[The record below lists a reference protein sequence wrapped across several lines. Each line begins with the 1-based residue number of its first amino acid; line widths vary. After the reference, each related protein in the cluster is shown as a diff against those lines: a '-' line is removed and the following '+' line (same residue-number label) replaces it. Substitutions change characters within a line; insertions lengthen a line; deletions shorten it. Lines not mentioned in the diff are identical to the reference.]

1 MPYRYLMAIFCPLF
15 FLGLCFSSYC
25 LAQNSGQLYVLGMG
39 PNGPDLT
46 APRAMKLLQKAD
58 KVLCHPDTKQKFQD
72 YIPEE
77 KYAFN
82 PWKGIH
88 GGKSNQLRKKDYQK
102 WLKRVA
108 KRKKELKEFVMEKIN
123 KGQTVAILDGGDPC
137 VYGPALYWLLED
149 FPRDQLEVIPGM
161 SAFNAASAAL
171 EKPMLGDNGFV
182 ILTSPHTLLNKK
194 NSSSS
199 NLFKDLSNH
208 NPTFVLYMALNSMDK
223 IVQRLKKYYPNDLP
237 AAVVYYAGYQDKEK
251 VIRGTITN
259 INEKIKKYGKE
270 WLGLV
275 IIGKCLST

>member
-1 MPYRYLMAIFCPLF
+1 
-15 FLGLCFSSYC
+15 
-25 LAQNSGQLYVLGMG
+25 
-39 PNGPDLT
+39 
-46 APRAMKLLQKAD
+46 
-58 KVLCHPDTKQKFQD
+58 
-72 YIPEE
+72 
-77 KYAFN
+77 
-82 PWKGIH
+82 
-88 GGKSNQLRKKDYQK
+88 
-102 WLKRVA
+102 
-108 KRKKELKEFVMEKIN
+108 
-123 KGQTVAILDGGDPC
+123 
-137 VYGPALYWLLED
+137 
-149 FPRDQLEVIPGM
+149 
-161 SAFNAASAAL
+161 
-171 EKPMLGDNGFV
+171 KPMLGDNGFV